1 MLNPPKKKKKKKK
14 KDMPSMV
21 SSNELILKDMSNFQS
36 EKLTNFENLK
46 DNINIYNVDNNNNNE
61 KANINKAKTLKNMN
75 ENQLVENKIENNIY
89 DVKKDNKVEEIK
101 RDNNEMNDIKI
112 EDIKENEIEQKKE
125 ENLDNNQKDKNENNN
140 SKKEDNKDEE
150 KNKVSQIFELDND
163 EKNELP
169 YEKALK
175 DDDRNFC
182 QYYCFMLQ
190 ISHIIINVFC
200 RCNDYNI
207 FSNKLGIL
215 LITFPINL
223 TFNAFFFTS
232 KQIQAVSI
240 NKLDGISIDVK
251 NLLHSFAAS
260 IFSTIFLISLKLLCI
275 THNKIRK
282 IRKMKNIDEAKKES
296 VYILKCLNWRIN
308 IYYILSLIFLI
319 FFGYY
324 CLCFCAIFENTQLLL
339 IETMFTSWGLSLL
352 YPFLICFV
360 TSIFRMCSI
369 KCKIKCCYGINYLLQ
384 KI

>member
-1 MLNPPKKKKKKKK
+1 MNE
-14 KDMPSMV
+14 
-21 SSNELILKDMSNFQS
+21 NELIEN
-36 EKLTNFENLK
+36 KLEN
-46 DNINIYNVDNNNNNE
+46 NIDDVKKED
-61 KANINKAKTLKNMN
+61 
-75 ENQLVENKIENNIY
+75 NKIE
-89 DVKKDNKVEEIK
+89 DNKIE
-101 RDNNEMNDIKI
+101 NNEMNDIKI
-112 EDIKENEIEQKKE
+112 EDVKENEIEHKKE
-125 ENLDNNQKDKNENNN
+125 ENAADNQKDKKENNN
-140 SKKEDNKDEE
+140 NKDKKDNKDEVNS
-150 KNKVSQIFELDND
+150 KISQIFELDND
-163 EKNELP
+163 EKNELS

-175 DDDRNFC
+175 NDDRNFC

-190 ISHIIINVFC
+190 LSHIIINVFC

-207 FSNKLGIL
+207 FSIKLGLL

-232 KQIQAVSI
+232 KQIQAVTI
-240 NKLDGISIDVK
+240 NKLDDISIDVK

-260 IFSTIFLISLKLLCI
+260 ILSTIFLILLKLLSI

-282 IRKMKNIDEAKKES
+282 IRKIKNIDEAKKQS
-296 VYILKCLNWRIN
+296 VSILKCLNWRIN
-308 IYYILSLIFLI
+308 AYYILSLIFLI

-339 IETMFTSWGLSLL
+339 IETMFTSWGFSLL

-369 KCKIKCCYGINYLLQ
+369 KFKKKCCYGINYLLQ